1 MAKFCM
7 YCGKPLNGET
17 CDCPQAVAEAEKK
30 ARMKVQAAMQAA
42 RGGVP
47 QAQNQPQAQAVQPQY
62 QQPVQAAQ
70 PQYQQSAQNAQQQA
84 QYQQAATAQTAQN
97 QAPSGKQIQI
107 TAPSAEQAAAVG
119 KDVKNLF
126 TGLFTAPVE
135 TMRQAAA
142 SANKIPQYLM
152 AAVMAVA
159 MILLAYAT
167 GKDFLDG
174 GTLFGLGLKMAI
186 GAVVLRAVYGAIVY
200 AFAKKHNPA
209 LTIGTAMGVYALT
222 FAYDAVILL
231 VQVVMGFIHM
241 YEISIALYLFWF
253 AASVLSAYLAAY
265 VLTGENAGAAFR
277 INLVVQLV
285 FLIVMVFVIRGIG
298 INMIKELSE
307 SIMNE
312 FMGGMGDLGSMF

>member
-42 RGGVP
+42 RGGAAQP
-47 QAQNQPQAQAVQPQY
+47 QNQQAAQIQY
-62 QQPVQAAQ
+62 QQPVQ
-70 PQYQQSAQNAQQQA
+70 PQYQQSAQSAQQQA
-84 QYQQAATAQTAQN
+84 QYQQAAAQQQTAG
-97 QAPSGKQIQI
+97 GKQIQI

-159 MILLAYAT
+159 MILLACVT
-167 GKDFLDG
+167 GKSFLDG

-186 GAVVLRAVYGAIVY
+186 GAVILRAVYGAVVY
-200 AFAKKHNPA
+200 VLAKKHNPA

-231 VQVVMGFIHM
+231 LQIVMGFIHM

-265 VLTGENAGAAFR
+265 VLAGENAGAAFR
-277 INLVVQLV
+277 INLMVQLV

-298 INMIKELSE
+298 ISLVQELSE

-312 FMGGMGDLGSMF
+312 FMGGMGDLGSIF

>member
-1 MAKFCM
+1 M

-42 RGGVP
+42 RGGAAQP
-47 QAQNQPQAQAVQPQY
+47 QNQQAAQIQY
-62 QQPVQAAQ
+62 QQPVQ
-70 PQYQQSAQNAQQQA
+70 PQYQQSAQSAQQQA
-84 QYQQAATAQTAQN
+84 QYQQAAAQQQTAG
-97 QAPSGKQIQI
+97 GKQIQI

-159 MILLAYAT
+159 MILLACVT
-167 GKDFLDG
+167 GKSFLDG

-186 GAVVLRAVYGAIVY
+186 GAVILRAVYGAVVY
-200 AFAKKHNPA
+200 VLAKKHNPA

-231 VQVVMGFIHM
+231 LQIVMGFIHM

-298 INMIKELSE
+298 ISLVQELSE

-312 FMGGMGDLGSMF
+312 FMGGMGDLGSIF

>member
-42 RGGVP
+42 RGGAAQP
-47 QAQNQPQAQAVQPQY
+47 QNQQAAQIQY
-62 QQPVQAAQ
+62 QQPVQ
-70 PQYQQSAQNAQQQA
+70 PQYQQSAQSAQQQA
-84 QYQQAATAQTAQN
+84 QYQQAAAQQQTAG
-97 QAPSGKQIQI
+97 GKQIQI

-159 MILLAYAT
+159 MILLACVT
-167 GKDFLDG
+167 GKSFLDG

-186 GAVVLRAVYGAIVY
+186 GAVILRAVYGAVVY
-200 AFAKKHNPA
+200 VLAKKQNPA

-231 VQVVMGFIHM
+231 LQIVMGFIHM

-277 INLVVQLV
+277 INLMVQLV

-298 INMIKELSE
+298 ISLVQELSE

-312 FMGGMGDLGSMF
+312 FMGGMGDLGSIF

>member
-7 YCGKPLNGET
+7 YCGKPLNGEA

-42 RGGVP
+42 RGG
-47 QAQNQPQAQAVQPQY
+47 
-62 QQPVQAAQ
+62 AAQ
-70 PQYQQSAQNAQQQA
+70 PQNQQTAAAQAAQQQ
-84 QYQQAATAQTAQN
+84 TAG
-97 QAPSGKQIQI
+97 GKQIQI

-159 MILLAYAT
+159 MILLACVT
-167 GKDFLDG
+167 GKSFLDG

-186 GAVVLRAVYGAIVY
+186 GAVILRAVYGAVVY
-200 AFAKKHNPA
+200 VLAKKHNPA

-231 VQVVMGFIHM
+231 LQIVMGFIHM

-277 INLVVQLV
+277 INLMVQLV

-298 INMIKELSE
+298 ISLVQELSE

>member
-42 RGGVP
+42 RGGAAQP
-47 QAQNQPQAQAVQPQY
+47 QNQQAAQIQY
-62 QQPVQAAQ
+62 QQPVQ
-70 PQYQQSAQNAQQQA
+70 PQYQQSAQSAQQQA
-84 QYQQAATAQTAQN
+84 QYQQAAAQQQTAG
-97 QAPSGKQIQI
+97 GKQIQI

-159 MILLAYAT
+159 MILLACVT
-167 GKDFLDG
+167 GKSFLDG
-174 GTLFGLGLKMAI
+174 GTLFGLGLKRAI
-186 GAVVLRAVYGAIVY
+186 GAVILRAVYGAVVY
-200 AFAKKHNPA
+200 VLAKKHNPA

-231 VQVVMGFIHM
+231 LQIVMGFIHM

-277 INLVVQLV
+277 INLMVQLV

-298 INMIKELSE
+298 ISLVQELSE

-312 FMGGMGDLGSMF
+312 FMGGMGDLGSIF

>member
-42 RGGVP
+42 RGGAAQP
-47 QAQNQPQAQAVQPQY
+47 QNQQAAQIQY
-62 QQPVQAAQ
+62 QQPVQQ
-70 PQYQQSAQNAQQQA
+70 QYQQSAQSAQQQA
-84 QYQQAATAQTAQN
+84 QYQQAAAQQQTAG
-97 QAPSGKQIQI
+97 GKQIQI

-159 MILLAYAT
+159 MILLACVT
-167 GKDFLDG
+167 GKSFLDG

-186 GAVVLRAVYGAIVY
+186 GAVILRAVYGAVVY
-200 AFAKKHNPA
+200 VLAKKHNPA

-231 VQVVMGFIHM
+231 LQIVMGFIHM

-277 INLVVQLV
+277 INLMVQLV

-298 INMIKELSE
+298 ISLVQELSE

-312 FMGGMGDLGSMF
+312 FMGGMGDLGSIF

>member
-1 MAKFCM
+1 M

-42 RGGVP
+42 RGG
-47 QAQNQPQAQAVQPQY
+47 AAQPQN
-62 QQPVQAAQ
+62 QQPVQ
-70 PQYQQSAQNAQQQA
+70 PQYQQSAQSAQQQA
-84 QYQQAATAQTAQN
+84 QYQQAAAAQAAQQQTAG
-97 QAPSGKQIQI
+97 GKQIQI

-159 MILLAYAT
+159 MILLACVT
-167 GKDFLDG
+167 GKSFLDG

-186 GAVVLRAVYGAIVY
+186 GAVILRAVYGAVVY
-200 AFAKKHNPA
+200 VLAKKHNPA

-231 VQVVMGFIHM
+231 LQIVMGFIHM

-277 INLVVQLV
+277 INLMVQLV

-298 INMIKELSE
+298 ISLVQELSE

-312 FMGGMGDLGSMF
+312 FMGGMGDLGSIF

>member
-42 RGGVP
+42 RGGAAQP
-47 QAQNQPQAQAVQPQY
+47 QNQQAAQIQY
-62 QQPVQAAQ
+62 QQPVQ
-70 PQYQQSAQNAQQQA
+70 PQYQQSAQSAQQQA
-84 QYQQAATAQTAQN
+84 QYQQAAAQQQTAG
-97 QAPSGKQIQI
+97 GKQIQI

-159 MILLAYAT
+159 MILLACVT
-167 GKDFLDG
+167 GKSFLDG

-186 GAVVLRAVYGAIVY
+186 GAVILRAVYGAVVY
-200 AFAKKHNPA
+200 VLAKKHNPA

-231 VQVVMGFIHM
+231 LQIVMGFIHM

-277 INLVVQLV
+277 INLMVQLL

-298 INMIKELSE
+298 ISLVQELSE

-312 FMGGMGDLGSMF
+312 FMGGMGDLGSIF

>member
-42 RGGVP
+42 RGGAA
-47 QAQNQPQAQAVQPQY
+47 QTQNQPQAQAAQPQY

-70 PQYQQSAQNAQQQA
+70 PQYQQSAQSAQQQA
-84 QYQQAATAQTAQN
+84 QYQQAAAAQN
-97 QAPSGKQIQI
+97 QAAGGKQIQI

-142 SANKIPQYLM
+142 SVNKIPQYLM

-159 MILLAYAT
+159 MILLACVT

-186 GAVVLRAVYGAIVY
+186 GAVILRAIYGAVVY

-231 VQVVMGFIHM
+231 LQVVMGFVHM

-312 FMGGMGDLGSMF
+312 FMGSMGDLGSMF

>member
-7 YCGKPLNGET
+7 YCGKPLNGGT

-42 RGGVP
+42 RGGAAQP
-47 QAQNQPQAQAVQPQY
+47 QNQQAAQIQY
-62 QQPVQAAQ
+62 QQPVQ
-70 PQYQQSAQNAQQQA
+70 PQYQQSAQSAQQQA
-84 QYQQAATAQTAQN
+84 QYQQAAAQQQTAG
-97 QAPSGKQIQI
+97 GKQIQI

-159 MILLAYAT
+159 MILLACVT
-167 GKDFLDG
+167 GKSFLDG

-186 GAVVLRAVYGAIVY
+186 GAVILRAVYGAVVY
-200 AFAKKHNPA
+200 VLAKKHNPA

-231 VQVVMGFIHM
+231 LQIVMGFIHM

-277 INLVVQLV
+277 INLMVQLV

-298 INMIKELSE
+298 ISLVQELSE

-312 FMGGMGDLGSMF
+312 FMGGMGDLGSIF

>member
-42 RGGVP
+42 RGGAAQP
-47 QAQNQPQAQAVQPQY
+47 QNQQAAQIQY
-62 QQPVQAAQ
+62 QQPVQ
-70 PQYQQSAQNAQQQA
+70 PQYQQSAQSAQQQT
-84 QYQQAATAQTAQN
+84 QYQQAAAQQQTAG
-97 QAPSGKQIQI
+97 GKQIQI

-159 MILLAYAT
+159 MILLACVT
-167 GKDFLDG
+167 GKSFLDG

-186 GAVVLRAVYGAIVY
+186 GAVILRAVYGAVVY
-200 AFAKKHNPA
+200 VLAKKHNPA

-231 VQVVMGFIHM
+231 LQIVMGFIHM

-277 INLVVQLV
+277 INLMVQLV

-298 INMIKELSE
+298 ISLVQELSE

-312 FMGGMGDLGSMF
+312 FMGGMGDLGSIF

>member
-17 CDCPQAVAEAEKK
+17 CDCPQAVAEAETK

-42 RGGVP
+42 RGGAAQP
-47 QAQNQPQAQAVQPQY
+47 QNQQAAQIQY
-62 QQPVQAAQ
+62 QQPVQ
-70 PQYQQSAQNAQQQA
+70 PQYQQSAQSAQQQA
-84 QYQQAATAQTAQN
+84 QYQQAAAQQQTAG
-97 QAPSGKQIQI
+97 GKQIQI

-159 MILLAYAT
+159 MILLACVT
-167 GKDFLDG
+167 GKSFLDG

-186 GAVVLRAVYGAIVY
+186 GAVILRAVYGAVVY
-200 AFAKKHNPA
+200 VLAKKHNPA

-231 VQVVMGFIHM
+231 LQIVMGFIHM

-277 INLVVQLV
+277 INLMVQLV

-298 INMIKELSE
+298 ISLVQELSE

-312 FMGGMGDLGSMF
+312 FMGGMGDLGSIF

>member
-42 RGGVP
+42 RGGAAQP
-47 QAQNQPQAQAVQPQY
+47 QNQQAAQIQY
-62 QQPVQAAQ
+62 QQPVQ
-70 PQYQQSAQNAQQQA
+70 PQYQQSAQSAQQQA
-84 QYQQAATAQTAQN
+84 QYQQAAAQQQTAG
-97 QAPSGKQIQI
+97 GKQIQI

-159 MILLAYAT
+159 MILLACVT
-167 GKDFLDG
+167 GKSFLDG

-186 GAVVLRAVYGAIVY
+186 GAVILRAVYGAVVY
-200 AFAKKHNPA
+200 VLAKKPNPA

-231 VQVVMGFIHM
+231 LQIVMGFIHM

-277 INLVVQLV
+277 INLMVQLV

-298 INMIKELSE
+298 ISLVQELSE

-312 FMGGMGDLGSMF
+312 FMGGMGDLGSIF

>member
-42 RGGVP
+42 RGGAAQP
-47 QAQNQPQAQAVQPQY
+47 QNQQAAQIQY
-62 QQPVQAAQ
+62 QQPVQ
-70 PQYQQSAQNAQQQA
+70 PQYQQSAQSAQQQA
-84 QYQQAATAQTAQN
+84 QYQQAAAQQQTAV
-97 QAPSGKQIQI
+97 GKQIQI

-159 MILLAYAT
+159 MILLACVT
-167 GKDFLDG
+167 GKSFLDG

-186 GAVVLRAVYGAIVY
+186 GAVILRAVYGAVVY
-200 AFAKKHNPA
+200 VLAKKHNPA

-231 VQVVMGFIHM
+231 LQIVMGFIHM

-277 INLVVQLV
+277 INLIVQLV

-298 INMIKELSE
+298 ISLVQELSE

-312 FMGGMGDLGSMF
+312 FMGGMGDLGSIF

>member
-17 CDCPQAVAEAEKK
+17 CDCPQAVAEAEEK

-42 RGGVP
+42 RGG
-47 QAQNQPQAQAVQPQY
+47 AAQPQN
-62 QQPVQAAQ
+62 QQPVQPQNQQPVQ
-70 PQYQQSAQNAQQQA
+70 PQYQQSAQSAQQQA
-84 QYQQAATAQTAQN
+84 QYQQAAAAQAAQQQTAG
-97 QAPSGKQIQI
+97 GKQIQI

-135 TMRQAAA
+135 TMRQAVA

-159 MILLAYAT
+159 MILLACVT
-167 GKDFLDG
+167 GKSFLDG

-186 GAVVLRAVYGAIVY
+186 GAVILRAVYGAVVY
-200 AFAKKHNPA
+200 VLAKKHNPA

-231 VQVVMGFIHM
+231 LQIVMGFIHM

-277 INLVVQLV
+277 INLMVQLV

-298 INMIKELSE
+298 ISLVQELSE

>member
-30 ARMKVQAAMQAA
+30 ARMKGQAAMQAA
-42 RGGVP
+42 RGGAAQP
-47 QAQNQPQAQAVQPQY
+47 QNQQAAQIQY
-62 QQPVQAAQ
+62 QQPVQ
-70 PQYQQSAQNAQQQA
+70 PQYQQSAQSAQQQA
-84 QYQQAATAQTAQN
+84 QYQQAAAQQQTAG
-97 QAPSGKQIQI
+97 GKQIQI

-159 MILLAYAT
+159 MILLACVT
-167 GKDFLDG
+167 GKSFLDG

-186 GAVVLRAVYGAIVY
+186 GAVILRAVYGAVVY
-200 AFAKKHNPA
+200 VLAKKHNPA

-231 VQVVMGFIHM
+231 LQIVMGFIHM

-277 INLVVQLV
+277 INLMVQLV

-298 INMIKELSE
+298 ISLVQELSE

-312 FMGGMGDLGSMF
+312 FMGGMGDLGSIF

>member
-42 RGGVP
+42 RGGAAQP
-47 QAQNQPQAQAVQPQY
+47 QNQQAAQIQY
-62 QQPVQAAQ
+62 QQPVQ
-70 PQYQQSAQNAQQQA
+70 PQYQQSAQSAQQQA
-84 QYQQAATAQTAQN
+84 QYQQAAAQQQTAG
-97 QAPSGKQIQI
+97 GKQIQI

-159 MILLAYAT
+159 MILLACVT
-167 GKDFLDG
+167 GKSFLDG

-186 GAVVLRAVYGAIVY
+186 GAVILRAVYGAVVY
-200 AFAKKHNPA
+200 VLAKKHNPA

-231 VQVVMGFIHM
+231 LQIVMGFIHM

-277 INLVVQLV
+277 LNLMVQLV

-298 INMIKELSE
+298 ISLVQELSE

-312 FMGGMGDLGSMF
+312 FMGGMGDLGSIF

>member
-17 CDCPQAVAEAEKK
+17 CDCPQAVAETEKK

-42 RGGVP
+42 RGGAAQP
-47 QAQNQPQAQAVQPQY
+47 QNQQAAQIQY
-62 QQPVQAAQ
+62 QQPVQ
-70 PQYQQSAQNAQQQA
+70 PQYQQSAQSAQQQA
-84 QYQQAATAQTAQN
+84 QYQQAAAQQQTAG
-97 QAPSGKQIQI
+97 GKQIQI

-159 MILLAYAT
+159 MILLACVT
-167 GKDFLDG
+167 GKSFLDG

-186 GAVVLRAVYGAIVY
+186 GAVILRAVYGAVVY
-200 AFAKKHNPA
+200 VLAKKHNPV

-231 VQVVMGFIHM
+231 LQIVMGFIHM

-277 INLVVQLV
+277 INLMVQLV

-298 INMIKELSE
+298 ISLVQELSE

-312 FMGGMGDLGSMF
+312 FMGGMGDLGSIF

>member
-17 CDCPQAVAEAEKK
+17 CDCPQAEKK

-42 RGGVP
+42 RGGAAQP
-47 QAQNQPQAQAVQPQY
+47 QNQQAAQIQY
-62 QQPVQAAQ
+62 QQPVQ
-70 PQYQQSAQNAQQQA
+70 PQYQQSAQSAQQQA
-84 QYQQAATAQTAQN
+84 QYQQAAAQQQTAG
-97 QAPSGKQIQI
+97 GKQIQI

-159 MILLAYAT
+159 MILLACVT
-167 GKDFLDG
+167 GKSFLDG

-186 GAVVLRAVYGAIVY
+186 GAVILRAVYGAVVY
-200 AFAKKHNPA
+200 VLAKKHNPA

-231 VQVVMGFIHM
+231 LQIVMGFIHM

-277 INLVVQLV
+277 INLMVQLV

-298 INMIKELSE
+298 ISLVQELSE

-312 FMGGMGDLGSMF
+312 FMGGMGDLGSIF

>member
-7 YCGKPLNGET
+7 YCGKPLNGGT

-42 RGGVP
+42 RGGAAQP
-47 QAQNQPQAQAVQPQY
+47 QNQQAAQIQY
-62 QQPVQAAQ
+62 QQPVQ
-70 PQYQQSAQNAQQQA
+70 PQYQQSAHSAQQQA
-84 QYQQAATAQTAQN
+84 AAAQAAQQQTAG
-97 QAPSGKQIQI
+97 GKQIQI

-159 MILLAYAT
+159 MILLACVT
-167 GKDFLDG
+167 GKSFLDG

-186 GAVVLRAVYGAIVY
+186 GAVILRAVYGAVVY
-200 AFAKKHNPA
+200 VSAKKHNPA

-222 FAYDAVILL
+222 FAYDVVILL
-231 VQVVMGFIHM
+231 LQIVI
-241 YEISIALYLFWF
+241 YP
-253 AASVLSAYLAAY
+253 Y
-265 VLTGENAGAAFR
+265 V
-277 INLVVQLV
+277 
-285 FLIVMVFVIRGIG
+285 
-298 INMIKELSE
+298 
-307 SIMNE
+307 
-312 FMGGMGDLGSMF
+312 

>member
-7 YCGKPLNGET
+7 YCGKPLNGEA

-42 RGGVP
+42 RGG
-47 QAQNQPQAQAVQPQY
+47 
-62 QQPVQAAQ
+62 AAQ
-70 PQYQQSAQNAQQQA
+70 PQNQQTAQSQYRQTVQGAQQQPQNQQSAQSAQQQA
-84 QYQQAATAQTAQN
+84 QYQQAAAAQAAQQQTAG
-97 QAPSGKQIQI
+97 GKQIQI

-159 MILLAYAT
+159 MILLACVT
-167 GKDFLDG
+167 GKSFLDG

-186 GAVVLRAVYGAIVY
+186 GAVILRAVYGAVVY
-200 AFAKKHNPA
+200 GLAKKHNPA

-231 VQVVMGFIHM
+231 LQIVMGFIHM

-277 INLVVQLV
+277 INLMVQLV

-298 INMIKELSE
+298 ISLVQELSE

>member
-42 RGGVP
+42 RGG
-47 QAQNQPQAQAVQPQY
+47 
-62 QQPVQAAQ
+62 AAQ
-70 PQYQQSAQNAQQQA
+70 PQNQQAAQQQ
-84 QYQQAATAQTAQN
+84 TAG
-97 QAPSGKQIQI
+97 GKQIQI

-159 MILLAYAT
+159 MILLACVT
-167 GKDFLDG
+167 GKSFLDG

-186 GAVVLRAVYGAIVY
+186 GAVILRAVYGAVVY
-200 AFAKKHNPA
+200 VSAKKHNPA

-222 FAYDAVILL
+222 FAYDVVILL
-231 VQVVMGFIHM
+231 LQIVMGFIHM

-277 INLVVQLV
+277 INLMVQLV

-298 INMIKELSE
+298 ISLVQELSE

-312 FMGGMGDLGSMF
+312 FMGGMDDLGSIF

>member
-42 RGGVP
+42 RGGAA
-47 QAQNQPQAQAVQPQY
+47 QLQNQQAAQIQY
-62 QQPVQAAQ
+62 QQPVQ
-70 PQYQQSAQNAQQQA
+70 PQYQQSAQSAQQQA
-84 QYQQAATAQTAQN
+84 QYQQAAAQQQTAG
-97 QAPSGKQIQI
+97 GKQIQI

-159 MILLAYAT
+159 MILLACLT
-167 GKDFLDG
+167 GKSFLDG

-186 GAVVLRAVYGAIVY
+186 GAVILRAVYGAVVY
-200 AFAKKHNPA
+200 VLAKKHNPA
-209 LTIGTAMGVYALT
+209 LTIGIAMGVYALT

-231 VQVVMGFIHM
+231 LQIVMGFIHM

-277 INLVVQLV
+277 INLMVQLV

-298 INMIKELSE
+298 ISLVQELSE
-307 SIMNE
+307 SIMTE
-312 FMGGMGDLGSMF
+312 FMGGMGDLGSIF

>member
-7 YCGKPLNGET
+7 YCGKPLNGEA

-42 RGGVP
+42 RGG
-47 QAQNQPQAQAVQPQY
+47 
-62 QQPVQAAQ
+62 AAQ
-70 PQYQQSAQNAQQQA
+70 PQNQQTAQSQYRQTVQGAQQQPQNQQSAQSAQQQA
-84 QYQQAATAQTAQN
+84 QYQQAAAAQAAQQQTAG
-97 QAPSGKQIQI
+97 GKQIQI

-126 TGLFTAPVE
+126 TGLFTAPIE

-159 MILLAYAT
+159 MILLACVT
-167 GKDFLDG
+167 GKSFLDG
-174 GTLFGLGLKMAI
+174 GTLFGLGLKMAVGAVI
-186 GAVVLRAVYGAIVY
+186 LRALYGAVVYML
-200 AFAKKHNPA
+200 AKKHNPA
-209 LTIGTAMGVYALT
+209 LTVGTAMGVYALT

-231 VQVVMGFIHM
+231 LQVVMGFIHM
-241 YEISIALYLFWF
+241 YEIGIALYLFWF

-277 INLVVQLV
+277 INLMVQLV

-298 INMIKELSE
+298 ISLVQELSE

>member
-42 RGGVP
+42 RGGAAQP
-47 QAQNQPQAQAVQPQY
+47 QNQQAAQIQY
-62 QQPVQAAQ
+62 QQPVQ
-70 PQYQQSAQNAQQQA
+70 PQYQQSAQSAQQQA
-84 QYQQAATAQTAQN
+84 QYQQAAAQQQTAG
-97 QAPSGKQIQI
+97 GKQIQI

-159 MILLAYAT
+159 MILLACLT
-167 GKDFLDG
+167 GKSFLDG

-186 GAVVLRAVYGAIVY
+186 GAVILRAVYGAVVY
-200 AFAKKHNPA
+200 VLAKKHNPA

-231 VQVVMGFIHM
+231 LQIVMGFIHM

-277 INLVVQLV
+277 INLMVQLV

-298 INMIKELSE
+298 ISLVQELSE

-312 FMGGMGDLGSMF
+312 FMGGMGDLGSIF

>member
-42 RGGVP
+42 RGGAAQP
-47 QAQNQPQAQAVQPQY
+47 QNQQAAQIQY
-62 QQPVQAAQ
+62 QQPVQ
-70 PQYQQSAQNAQQQA
+70 PQYQQSAQSAQQQA
-84 QYQQAATAQTAQN
+84 QYQQAAAQQQTAG
-97 QAPSGKQIQI
+97 GKQIQI

-135 TMRQAAA
+135 TMRQAVA

-159 MILLAYAT
+159 MILLACVT
-167 GKDFLDG
+167 GKSFLDG

-186 GAVVLRAVYGAIVY
+186 GAVILRAVYGAVVY
-200 AFAKKHNPA
+200 VLAKKHNPA

-231 VQVVMGFIHM
+231 LQIVMGFIHM

-277 INLVVQLV
+277 INLMVQLV

-298 INMIKELSE
+298 ISLVQELSE

-312 FMGGMGDLGSMF
+312 FMGGMGDLGSIF

>member
-1 MAKFCM
+1 M

-42 RGGVP
+42 RGGAAQP
-47 QAQNQPQAQAVQPQY
+47 QNQQAAQIQY
-62 QQPVQAAQ
+62 QQPVQ
-70 PQYQQSAQNAQQQA
+70 PQYQQSAQSAQQQA
-84 QYQQAATAQTAQN
+84 QYQQAAAQQQTAG
-97 QAPSGKQIQI
+97 GKQIQI

-159 MILLAYAT
+159 MILLACVT
-167 GKDFLDG
+167 GKSFLDG

-186 GAVVLRAVYGAIVY
+186 GAVILRAVYGAVVY
-200 AFAKKHNPA
+200 VLAKKPNPA

-231 VQVVMGFIHM
+231 LQIVMGFIHM

-277 INLVVQLV
+277 INLLVQLV

-298 INMIKELSE
+298 ISLVQELSE

-312 FMGGMGDLGSMF
+312 FMGGMGDLGSIF

>member
-42 RGGVP
+42 RGGAAQP
-47 QAQNQPQAQAVQPQY
+47 QNQQAAQIQY
-62 QQPVQAAQ
+62 QQPVQ
-70 PQYQQSAQNAQQQA
+70 PQYQQSAQSAQQQA
-84 QYQQAATAQTAQN
+84 QYQQAAAQQQTAG
-97 QAPSGKQIQI
+97 GKQIQI

-159 MILLAYAT
+159 MILLACVT
-167 GKDFLDG
+167 GKSFLDG

-186 GAVVLRAVYGAIVY
+186 GAVILRAVYGAVVY
-200 AFAKKHNPA
+200 VLAKKHNPA

-231 VQVVMGFIHM
+231 LQIVMGFIHM

-298 INMIKELSE
+298 ISLVQELSE

-312 FMGGMGDLGSMF
+312 FMGGMGDLGSIF

>member
-42 RGGVP
+42 RGGAAQP
-47 QAQNQPQAQAVQPQY
+47 QNQQAAQIQY
-62 QQPVQAAQ
+62 QQPVQ
-70 PQYQQSAQNAQQQA
+70 PQYQQSAQSAQQQA
-84 QYQQAATAQTAQN
+84 QYQQAAAQQQTAG
-97 QAPSGKQIQI
+97 GKQIQI

-126 TGLFTAPVE
+126 TGLFTASVE

-159 MILLAYAT
+159 MILLACVT
-167 GKDFLDG
+167 GKSFLDG

-186 GAVVLRAVYGAIVY
+186 GAVILRAVYGAVVY
-200 AFAKKHNPA
+200 VLAKKHNPA

-231 VQVVMGFIHM
+231 LQIVMGFIHM

-277 INLVVQLV
+277 INLMVQLV

-298 INMIKELSE
+298 ISLVQELSE

-312 FMGGMGDLGSMF
+312 FMGGMGDLGSIF

>member
-42 RGGVP
+42 RGGAAQP
-47 QAQNQPQAQAVQPQY
+47 QNQQAAQIQY
-62 QQPVQAAQ
+62 QQPVQ
-70 PQYQQSAQNAQQQA
+70 PQYQQSAQSAQQQT
-84 QYQQAATAQTAQN
+84 QYQQAAAQQQTAG
-97 QAPSGKQIQI
+97 GKQIQI

-135 TMRQAAA
+135 TMRQAAT

-159 MILLAYAT
+159 MILLACVT
-167 GKDFLDG
+167 GKSFLDG

-186 GAVVLRAVYGAIVY
+186 GAVILRAVYGAVVY
-200 AFAKKHNPA
+200 VLAKKHNPA

-231 VQVVMGFIHM
+231 LQIVMGFIHM

-265 VLTGENAGAAFR
+265 VLAGENAGAAFR
-277 INLVVQLV
+277 INLMVQLV

-298 INMIKELSE
+298 ISLVQELSE

-312 FMGGMGDLGSMF
+312 FMGGMGDLGSIF

>member
-42 RGGVP
+42 RGG
-47 QAQNQPQAQAVQPQY
+47 
-62 QQPVQAAQ
+62 AAQ
-70 PQYQQSAQNAQQQA
+70 PQNQQAAAQQQ
-84 QYQQAATAQTAQN
+84 TAG
-97 QAPSGKQIQI
+97 GKQIQI

-159 MILLAYAT
+159 MILLACVT
-167 GKDFLDG
+167 GKSFLDG

-186 GAVVLRAVYGAIVY
+186 GAVILRAVYGAVVY
-200 AFAKKHNPA
+200 VLAKKHNPA

-231 VQVVMGFIHM
+231 LQIVMGFIHM

-277 INLVVQLV
+277 INLMVQLV

-298 INMIKELSE
+298 ISLVQELSE

-312 FMGGMGDLGSMF
+312 FMGGMGDLGSIF

>member
-42 RGGVP
+42 RGGAAQP
-47 QAQNQPQAQAVQPQY
+47 QNQQAAQIQY
-62 QQPVQAAQ
+62 QQPVQ
-70 PQYQQSAQNAQQQA
+70 PQYQQSAQSAQQQA
-84 QYQQAATAQTAQN
+84 QYQQAAAQQQTA
-97 QAPSGKQIQI
+97 GGRQIQI

-159 MILLAYAT
+159 MILLACVT
-167 GKDFLDG
+167 GKSFLDG

-186 GAVVLRAVYGAIVY
+186 GAVILRAVYGAVVY
-200 AFAKKHNPA
+200 VLAKKHNPA

-231 VQVVMGFIHM
+231 LQIVMGFIHM

-277 INLVVQLV
+277 INLMVQLV

-298 INMIKELSE
+298 ISLVQELSE

-312 FMGGMGDLGSMF
+312 FMGGMGDLGSIF

>member
-42 RGGVP
+42 RGGAAQP
-47 QAQNQPQAQAVQPQY
+47 QNQQAAQLQY
-62 QQPVQAAQ
+62 QQPVQ
-70 PQYQQSAQNAQQQA
+70 PQYQQSAQSAQQQA
-84 QYQQAATAQTAQN
+84 QYQQAAAQQQTAG
-97 QAPSGKQIQI
+97 GKQIQI

-159 MILLAYAT
+159 MILLACVT
-167 GKDFLDG
+167 GKSFLDG

-186 GAVVLRAVYGAIVY
+186 GAVILRAVYGAVVY
-200 AFAKKHNPA
+200 VLAKKHNPA

-231 VQVVMGFIHM
+231 LQIVMGFIHM

-277 INLVVQLV
+277 INLMVQLV

-298 INMIKELSE
+298 ISLVQELSE

-312 FMGGMGDLGSMF
+312 FMGGMGDLGSIF

>member
-7 YCGKPLNGET
+7 YCGKPLNGEA

-30 ARMKVQAAMQAA
+30 ARMKVQTAMQAT
-42 RGGVP
+42 RGG
-47 QAQNQPQAQAVQPQY
+47 
-62 QQPVQAAQ
+62 AAQ
-70 PQYQQSAQNAQQQA
+70 PQNQQTAQSQYRQPVQGAQQQPQNQQSAQSAQQA
-84 QYQQAATAQTAQN
+84 QYQQTAAAQAAQQQTAG
-97 QAPSGKQIQI
+97 GKQIQI

-159 MILLAYAT
+159 MILLACVT
-167 GKDFLDG
+167 GKSFLDG

-186 GAVVLRAVYGAIVY
+186 GAVILRAVYGAVVY
-200 AFAKKHNPA
+200 VLAKKHNPA

-231 VQVVMGFIHM
+231 LQIVMGFIHM

-277 INLVVQLV
+277 INLMVQLV
-285 FLIVMVFVIRGIG
+285 FLIIMVFVIRGIG
-298 INMIKELSE
+298 ISLVQELSE

>member
-42 RGGVP
+42 RGGAAQP
-47 QAQNQPQAQAVQPQY
+47 QNQQAAQIQY
-62 QQPVQAAQ
+62 QQPVQ
-70 PQYQQSAQNAQQQA
+70 PQYQQSAQSAQQQA
-84 QYQQAATAQTAQN
+84 QYQQAAAQQQTAG
-97 QAPSGKQIQI
+97 GKQIQI

-159 MILLAYAT
+159 MILLACVT
-167 GKDFLDG
+167 GKSFLDG

-186 GAVVLRAVYGAIVY
+186 GAVILRAVYGAVVY
-200 AFAKKHNPA
+200 VLAKKHNPA

-231 VQVVMGFIHM
+231 LQIVMGFIQM

-277 INLVVQLV
+277 INLMVQLV

-298 INMIKELSE
+298 ISLVQELSE

-312 FMGGMGDLGSMF
+312 FMGGMGDLGSIF

>member
-42 RGGVP
+42 RGGAA
-47 QAQNQPQAQAVQPQY
+47 QLQNQQAAQIQY
-62 QQPVQAAQ
+62 QQPVQ
-70 PQYQQSAQNAQQQA
+70 PQYQQSAQSAQQQA
-84 QYQQAATAQTAQN
+84 QYQQAAAQQQTAG
-97 QAPSGKQIQI
+97 GKQIQI

-159 MILLAYAT
+159 MILLACVT
-167 GKDFLDG
+167 GKSFLDG

-186 GAVVLRAVYGAIVY
+186 GAVILRAVYGAVVY
-200 AFAKKHNPA
+200 VLAKKHNPA

-231 VQVVMGFIHM
+231 LQIVMGFIHM

-277 INLVVQLV
+277 INLMVQLV

-298 INMIKELSE
+298 ISLVQELSE

-312 FMGGMGDLGSMF
+312 FMGGMGDLGSIF

>member
-1 MAKFCM
+1 M

-17 CDCPQAVAEAEKK
+17 CDCPQAGAEAEKK

-42 RGGVP
+42 RGGAAQP
-47 QAQNQPQAQAVQPQY
+47 QNQQAAQIQY
-62 QQPVQAAQ
+62 QQPVQ
-70 PQYQQSAQNAQQQA
+70 PQYQQSAQSAQQQA
-84 QYQQAATAQTAQN
+84 QYQQAAAQQQTAG
-97 QAPSGKQIQI
+97 GKQIQI

-159 MILLAYAT
+159 MILLACVT
-167 GKDFLDG
+167 GKSFLDG

-186 GAVVLRAVYGAIVY
+186 GAVILRAVYGAVVY
-200 AFAKKHNPA
+200 VLAKKHNPA

-231 VQVVMGFIHM
+231 LQIVMGFIHM

-277 INLVVQLV
+277 INLMVQLV

-298 INMIKELSE
+298 ISLVQELSE

-312 FMGGMGDLGSMF
+312 FMGGMGDLGSIF

>member
-42 RGGVP
+42 RGGAAQP
-47 QAQNQPQAQAVQPQY
+47 QNQQAAQIQY
-62 QQPVQAAQ
+62 QQPVQ
-70 PQYQQSAQNAQQQA
+70 PQYQQSAQSAQQQA
-84 QYQQAATAQTAQN
+84 QYQQAAAQQQTAG
-97 QAPSGKQIQI
+97 GKQIQI

-159 MILLAYAT
+159 MILLACLT
-167 GKDFLDG
+167 GKSFLDG

-186 GAVVLRAVYGAIVY
+186 GAVILRAVYGAVVY
-200 AFAKKHNPA
+200 VLAKKHNPA
-209 LTIGTAMGVYALT
+209 LTIGIAMGVYALT

-231 VQVVMGFIHM
+231 LQIVMGFIHM

-277 INLVVQLV
+277 INLLVQLV

-298 INMIKELSE
+298 ISLVQELSE
-307 SIMNE
+307 SIMTE
-312 FMGGMGDLGSMF
+312 FMGGMGDLGSIF